1 MSDMNKR
8 YKILVLMILAFS
20 VLAQAQKSKKEL
32 KGDKYFNRFAYSN
45 AVSFYEDAEKL
56 TDEGLRNLAICH
68 LKVRNFGAAEKEY
81 AQFMALEKYNDEDM
95 YNYASILE
103 ANSKYD
109 SAEIWMQRFAEK
121 NPADSRSKDFVSN
134 GKNVLNL
141 LKDEGRY
148 KITNASVNSENQDFG
163 PAYWNDKLVFASNSR
178 EIGPVKK
185 SYSWNGKPY
194 LDIYVADISSD
205 GSLKDAHSVNRY
217 HKKNLNRDMHEGPAC
232 FAQKGTFMAF
242 TRNNYVK
249 RSEQGIHKLEI
260 YFAELKNG
268 VWQNETAFKLNS
280 SEHSVGHPWLSE
292 DGNTMYF
299 ASDMPG
305 GLGGTDIYKIERTDG
320 GEWGEAVNLG
330 EKINTVGDEM
340 FPFYQ
345 EKQGLFMFASNA
357 HTGLGGLDMFVV
369 YAPKH
374 KMGKLIN
381 MGAPLNSSFDD
392 FGVIADAEM
401 KKGFFSSN
409 REGGKG
415 DDDIYSVEFL
425 KPFIFTK
432 TVEGIA
438 FNKDTIIRDGAII
451 TLFDEAGNKIAETV
465 ADSNGK
471 YSFEIEDLDKSYY
484 IESKKDEFE
493 PGKTQKIDI
502 SGPSQVV
509 QANVVMEKK
518 PVFSLVCTVKDKEN
532 SKPVSSAK
540 IKIIDK
546 DKGTVV
552 ELSSTDKGEIAK
564 LLEGYK
570 VNSKTNLEIVVEKEG
585 YTSKTVPFEQLLD
598 RSGTYKIDIVLE
610 PVQKLEVGQDLADL
624 FKINPI
630 YFDFDKFNI
639 RKDASIELDKIVEI
653 MNKYPNLVIELG
665 SHTDCR
671 GNAAY
676 NQQLSDSRAKS
687 SAAYIA
693 SRITNP
699 DRIYGIGYGESK
711 LTNGCACEGAQVS
724 KCSDAEHQLNRR
736 TEFIIVGK
744 DGLEN
749 VDKEKLELMKKN
761 ANFMSGA
768 SAVGSVQAGKPLFW
782 SNKDLISKSTK
793 QEEGKNEKIIIVGS
807 FKNASLADLSAKAL
821 EKSGYKVYQENS
833 KLGFT
838 RIGAYVYVSDNKEL
852 ELIKQEFTKNF
863 PPEVWV
869 LTKK

>member
-1 MSDMNKR
+1 MNKR
-8 YKILVLMILAFS
+8 YKILLLIILVFS
-20 VLAQAQKSKKEL
+20 VLAQAQKSRKEL
-32 KGDKYFNRFAYSN
+32 KGDKYFNRFAFSN
-45 AVSFYEDAEKL
+45 AVPFYEEAEKL
-56 TDEGLRNLAICH
+56 SDEGLRNLAICH
-68 LKVRNFGAAEKEY
+68 LKVRNFSAAEKEY
-81 AQFMALEKYNDEDM
+81 AQFMALEKYSDEDM
-95 YNYASILE
+95 YNYASVLE
-103 ANSKYD
+103 ANAKYD

-121 NPADSRSKDFVSN
+121 NPNDSRSKDFVSN

-148 KITNASVNSENQDFG
+148 KISNSSVNSENQDFG
-163 PAYWNDKLVFASNSR
+163 PTYWNDKLVFASNSR
-178 EIGPVKK
+178 EIGPIKK

-217 HKKNLNRDMHEGPAC
+217 HKNNLNRDMHEGPAC
-232 FAQKGTFMAF
+232 FAKKGTFMAF

-249 RSEQGIHKLEI
+249 RSEQDIHKLEI

-268 VWQNETAFKLNS
+268 VWQNEIAFKLNS

-305 GLGGTDIYKIERTDG
+305 GFGGTDIYKIERSEG

-330 EKINTVGDEM
+330 EKINTLGDEM

-374 KMGKLIN
+374 KMGKIIN

-392 FGVIADAEM
+392 FGVIADADM

-438 FNKDTIIRDGAII
+438 YNKDTVITDGAII

-471 YSFEIEDLDKSYY
+471 YSFEIENLDVSYY
-484 IESKKDEFE
+484 IESKKDDFE
-493 PGKTQKIDI
+493 PGKTQKIDV

-509 QANVVMEKK
+509 KANVVMERI
-518 PVFSLVCTVKDKEN
+518 PVFSLLLTVKDKDN
-532 SKPVSSAK
+532 SKPIPTAK
-540 IKIIDK
+540 IKITDK

-552 ELSSTDKGEIAK
+552 ELSSSDNGELTK

-570 VNSKTNLEIVVEKEG
+570 ANSKTNLEITVEKEG
-585 YTSKTVPFEQLLD
+585 YTAKTVPFEQVLD
-598 RSGTYKIDIVLE
+598 RSGSYKLDVILE
-610 PVQKLEVGQDLADL
+610 PTQKLQVGEDLADL

-639 RKDASIELDKIVEI
+639 RKDAAIELDKIVEI

-671 GNAAY
+671 GAASY
-676 NQQLSDSRAKS
+676 NQKLSDSRAKS

-693 SRITNP
+693 SRISNP

-711 LTNGCACEGAQVS
+711 LNNNCECEGAKVA
-724 KCSDAEHQLNRR
+724 KCSEAEHQMNRR

-744 DGLEN
+744 DGLDN
-749 VDKEKLELMKKN
+749 IDKEKLELIKKN
-761 ANFMSGA
+761 ANFTSGSTA
-768 SAVGSVQAGKPLFW
+768 LSSVETGKPLVW
-782 SNKDLISKSTK
+782 TNKDFIAKISKSEAGK
-793 QEEGKNEKIIIVGS
+793 QEKILIVGS
-807 FKNASLADLSAKAL
+807 FKKQTLVDQTTKAL
-821 EKSGYKVYQENS
+821 EKSGFKTYQENS
-833 KLGFT
+833 KLDFI
-838 RIGAYVYVSDNKEL
+838 RVGAYVYVSNNEESELVKKE
-852 ELIKQEFTKNF
+852 FVKNF
-863 PPEVWV
+863 PPDVWYLIV
-869 LTKK
+869 K

>member
-1 MSDMNKR
+1 MR
-8 YKILVLMILAFS
+8 FILVVFILLTCNGL
-20 VLAQAQKSKKEL
+20 VEAQKSRKEI
-32 KGDKYFNRFAYSN
+32 KGDKYFNRLAYKT
-45 AVSFYEDAEKL
+45 AVSKYEEADNL

-68 LKVRNFGAAEKEY
+68 LKIRNFAAAEKEY
-81 AQFMALEKYNDEDM
+81 AQFMSLNKYNDEDI
-95 YNYASILE
+95 YNFASILE
-103 ANSKYD
+103 ANEKYD
-109 SAEIWMQRFAEK
+109 DAELWMKQFAEK
-121 NPADSRSKDFVSN
+121 NPADNRSKDFLSN

-148 KITNASVNSENQDFG
+148 KISNASVNSENQDFG
-163 PAYWNDKLVFASNSR
+163 PAYWNEKLVFASNSR

-205 GSLKDAHSVNRY
+205 GSLKEAHSVNRY
-217 HKKNLNRDMHEGPAC
+217 HKNSINKNMHEGPVC
-232 FAQKGTFMAF
+232 FARKGNLMAF

-249 RSEQGIHKLEI
+249 RSEQEIHKLEI
-260 YFAELKNG
+260 YFAEFKNG
-268 VWQNETAFKLNS
+268 VWQNETSFKLNN
-280 SEHSVGHPWLSE
+280 SEYSVGHPWLSE

-305 GLGGTDIYKIERTDG
+305 GFGATDIYKIERTEG
-320 GEWGEAVNLG
+320 SEWGEPINLG
-330 EKINTVGDEM
+330 DKINTVGDEM

-345 EKQGLFMFASNA
+345 EQKSLFMFASNA
-357 HTGLGGLDMFVV
+357 HTGLGGLDLFLV

-381 MGAPLNSSFDD
+381 MGTPLNSSFDD
-392 FGVIADAEM
+392 FAVIADPEM

-415 DDDIYSVEFL
+415 DDDIYMVEFL

-432 TVEGIA
+432 TVEGVVY
-438 FNKDTIIRDGAII
+438 NKDTVIRDGAII
-451 TLFDEAGNKIAETV
+451 TLFDEAGNKIAETI
-465 ADSNGK
+465 ADANGK
-471 YSFEIEDLDKSYY
+471 YSFEIENLDVSYY

-502 SGPSQVV
+502 SGPSEVIK
-509 QANVVMEKK
+509 ADVVMEKK
-518 PVFSLVCTVKDKEN
+518 PVFGLLCTIKEKDNFKLV
-532 SKPVSSAK
+532 SGAK
-540 IKIIDK
+540 IKIVDK

-552 ELSSTDKGEIAK
+552 ELTSTDKGEIAK

-585 YTSKTVPFEQLLD
+585 YTSKTVPFVQLLD
-598 RSGTYKIDIVLE
+598 RSGTYKLEIILE
-610 PVQKLEVGQDLADL
+610 PAQKLEVGEDLADL

-630 YFDFDKFNI
+630 YFDYDKFNI
-639 RKDASIELDKIVEI
+639 RKDAAIELDKIVEI

-671 GNAAY
+671 GTAQY
-676 NQQLSDSRAKS
+676 NQKLSDSRAKS

-693 SRITNP
+693 SKITNP
-699 DRIYGIGYGESK
+699 DRIYGIGYGEYK
-711 LTNGCACEGAQVS
+711 LTNGCACEGTKQA
-724 KCSDAEHQLNRR
+724 KCSEEEHQLNRR

-749 VDKEKLELMKKN
+749 IDKEKLELMKKN
-761 ANFMSGA
+761 ANFMSGSSSSNSVSTGKA
-768 SAVGSVQAGKPLFW
+768 LVWNNKALIDKVAKSDSAK
-782 SNKDLISKSTK
+782 K
-793 QEEGKNEKIIIVGS
+793 EKILIVGS
-807 FKNASLADLSAKAL
+807 FKNSSMADLTAKAL
-821 EKSGYKVYQENS
+821 DKNGFKVYQEDS
-833 KLGFT
+833 KLGFI
-838 RIGAYVYVSDNKEL
+838 RVGAYVYVTDEAEAEL
-852 ELIKQEFTKNF
+852 LKKDFTKNF
-863 PPEVWV
+863 PPEVWY

>member
-1 MSDMNKR
+1 MNKR
-8 YKILVLMILAFS
+8 YKVLLLIILVFS
-20 VLAQAQKSKKEL
+20 VIAEAQKSKKEL
-32 KGDKYFNRFAYSN
+32 KGDKYFNRLAYSN
-45 AVSFYEDAEKL
+45 AVPFYEDTDKL

-81 AQFMALEKYNDEDM
+81 AQFMALEKYSDEDM
-95 YNYASILE
+95 YNYASVLE
-103 ANSKYD
+103 ANAKYD

-121 NPADSRSKDFVSN
+121 NPNDSRSKDFVSN

-163 PAYWNDKLVFASNSR
+163 PAYWNEKLVFASNSR

-194 LDIYVADISSD
+194 LDIYVADISTD

-217 HKKNLNRDMHEGPAC
+217 HKNNLNRDMHEGPAC
-232 FAQKGTFMAF
+232 FAKKGTFMAF

-268 VWQNETAFKLNS
+268 AWQNEIAFKLNS

-292 DGNTMYF
+292 DGNTMYY

-305 GLGGTDIYKIERTDG
+305 GFGGTDIYKIERTDG

-357 HTGLGGLDMFVV
+357 HTGLGGLDLFLV

-374 KMGKLIN
+374 KMGKLMN

-392 FGVIADAEM
+392 FAVIADPEM

-415 DDDIYSVEFL
+415 DDDIYMVEFL

-438 FNKDTIIRDGAII
+438 YNKDTVITDGAII

-465 ADSNGK
+465 ADANGK
-471 YSFEIEDLDKSYY
+471 YSFEIENLDVSYY

-493 PGKTQKIDI
+493 PGKTEKIDI
-502 SGPSQVV
+502 SGPEQVIKADV
-509 QANVVMEKK
+509 KMERK
-518 PVFSLVCTVKDKEN
+518 PVFGLLCTIKEKDS
-532 SKPVSSAK
+532 SKPVSGAK
-540 IKIIDK
+540 IKIVDK

-552 ELSSTDKGEIAK
+552 ELTSTDKGEIAK

-610 PVQKLEVGQDLADL
+610 PTQKLEVGEDLADL

-639 RKDASIELDKIVEI
+639 RKDAAIELDKIVEI

-671 GNAAY
+671 GGAAY
-676 NQQLSDSRAKS
+676 NQSLSDSRAKS

-711 LTNGCACEGAQVS
+711 LTNGCACEGAKIA
-724 KCSDAEHQLNRR
+724 KCSDAEHQMNRR

-744 DGLEN
+744 DGLDN
-749 VDKEKLELMKKN
+749 IDKEKLELIKKN
-761 ANFMSGA
+761 ANFTSG
-768 SAVGSVQAGKPLFW
+768 STTLSSVETGKPLVW
-782 SNKDLISKSTK
+782 TNKEFIAKISKSETGK
-793 QEEGKNEKIIIVGS
+793 QEKILIVGS
-807 FKNASLADLSAKAL
+807 FKKQTLVDQTTKAL
-821 EKSGYKVYQENS
+821 EKSGFKTYQENS
-833 KLGFT
+833 KLDFI
-838 RIGAYVYVSDNKEL
+838 RVGAYVYVSNNEESELVKKE
-852 ELIKQEFTKNF
+852 FVKNF
-863 PPEVWV
+863 PPDVWYLIV
-869 LTKK
+869 K